1 LFLLDAIELSRY
13 NANRRF
19 VAEDELEIVLIVLLF
34 LIILA
39 LGTLVIWQ
47 ELRLRQLSNSFRRLM
62 TGRGGTDLESALSD
76 FVARMDHVERS
87 TQAMESRVG
96 TVETRLPHVVQHVG
110 VVRFNPFADKGGD
123 QSFAM
128 AILDDQ
134 ANGAVISTIHS
145 RVEVRVYAKPVIG
158 GQSTYTLTAEE
169 KDAIARA
176 MMPR

>member
-1 LFLLDAIELSRY
+1 M
-13 NANRRF
+13 
-19 VAEDELEIVLIVLLF
+19 EIVLIVLLF
-34 LIILA
+34 LMTLA

-62 TGRGGTDLESALSD
+62 TGRGGTDLESSLSD
-76 FVARMDHVERS
+76 FVARMDHVEKS

-96 TVETRLPHVVQHVG
+96 MVETRLPHVVQHVG

>member
-1 LFLLDAIELSRY
+1 
-13 NANRRF
+13 
-19 VAEDELEIVLIVLLF
+19 
-34 LIILA
+34 
-39 LGTLVIWQ
+39 
-47 ELRLRQLSNSFRRLM
+47 M
-62 TGRGGTDLESALSD
+62 
-76 FVARMDHVERS
+76 
-87 TQAMESRVG
+87 
-96 TVETRLPHVVQHVG
+96 QHVG

>member
-13 NANRRF
+13 NAKQEIIP
-19 VAEDELEIVLIVLLF
+19 EDELEVVLIIFLFLIVLA
-34 LIILA
+34 LA
-39 LGTLVIWQ
+39 AGLVWQ
-47 ELRLRQLSNSFRRLM
+47 EMRLRRLTNSFRRLM
-62 TGRGGTDLESALSD
+62 TGRGGTDLESSLSD

-96 TVETRLPHVVQHVG
+96 IVETRLPHVVQHVG